1 MSGSSARS
9 SSVERQERRE
19 QRQANKEKGTQEAN
33 PFITED
39 DTAAGGS
46 APSRSEVTVAASQ
59 GQAAP
64 SIPSIHAAVLPAPRQ
79 PASDRS
85 SSVSGGLGQVAATPA
100 QAGGGP
106 HQQGNSVESQLETA
120 THATSAVNQ
129 LPGQPASARSLVRD
143 EAHIQQLLSD
153 EGIQHVDFE
162 AFKRFL
168 EYERRLREGTGP
180 SSAPQAANPATQS
193 SLDRAPTDVVI
204 VTSSSSSPGEA
215 PPRRNIVVLDSP
227 EAEHS
232 EQRQSVNSDDVPLV
246 QLRRD
251 ARSSDEGTDGSKG
264 SKSRVSWQD
273 RQRGFSGHRC
283 PLCGFVYDNPEDHNP
298 FMCTHKNDNFTRT
311 TEEWRWLDQF
321 FAMQRAWGRSGP
333 RQQQI
338 PQLPQLPN
346 VVPPPLPQP
355 VGGAARAP
363 HTTSARAQVRRDEA
377 VARQAGVVNL
387 GSSVAGQVTRDQL
400 DAAEDAA
407 LEVAYSSDGY
417 SSSVTSSSYRP
428 STSSSSL
435 SSFNQRQSS
444 QELANLERRLQ
455 EQNDQIHRQ
464 HEEIQRMMASMQQQQ
479 MQFQQQ
485 QMHMRMMPPVMLPMP
500 PMPPFPGFGPLYQD
514 QGGAPFGNSE
524 PSSGGHMPDWP
535 GGNPFPGMPP
545 SHSFYHP
552 QPPAYPSFPN
562 GGATEGTIARTGFSS
577 SASHVHQSG
586 MSGAPELAPEQLGKI
601 PEFNAHVKNYNAY
614 ALKAVARQEPHL
626 SLAQTM
632 RKHAFAIATTFTSQ
646 AIKRYRIAPQS
657 FQQGDTVNY
666 TVDDVL
672 ALTDE
677 AFTRLYT
684 ECCSSSIEDPSQ
696 VHSILSQ
703 LEFARQT
710 QDEDG
715 PLPALM
721 RAEAT
726 FRTKLYLLPRH
737 ALERCR
743 PQELRDAF
751 IKMFFTSAK
760 FDTAKMDFQ
769 SCTTWEQVYQQ
780 LAYRAG
786 SASMW
791 YADVPKHKSTPDVS
805 VTPTV
810 SSTSPAMAG
819 KSDKAQKDSTAF
831 WQQEF
836 KRLQKSVQHDPTIL
850 DQVTDIKKK
859 AKILQKLRFK
869 QTMEAEIRDQL
880 LTAFRRE
887 QQRDT
892 RERSRERQPERD
904 HHQDSF
910 RPSRESSRERRDQ
923 THNRPYHE
931 HGSQRTPHRDLPR
944 DRPSQ
949 DQGAQRNP
957 HRSSTDGD
965 RQHHEGNS
973 RRQYNDGPPAPRME
987 SQRGTLTAP
996 LNHSNVRAATP
1007 PSSRQSAGSA
1017 PQSPSHHR
1025 TSASPRPRSGSSP
1038 GRNE

>member
-39 DTAAGGS
+39 ETVAGGS
-46 APSRSEVTVAASQ
+46 APSRSEVNAATSQ
-59 GQAAP
+59 GQAAS
-64 SIPSIHAAVLPAPRQ
+64 SIPSIHAAVPPAPRQ
-79 PASDRS
+79 PAGDRS
-85 SSVSGGLGQVAATPA
+85 IPVSGDHGQVATTPT
-100 QAGGGP
+100 QAGGG
-106 HQQGNSVESQLETA
+106 HRQQGNSADAQLETA
-120 THATSAVNQ
+120 THASSAPNQ
-129 LPGQPASARSLVRD
+129 LTRQPASARALVRD

-153 EGIQHVDFE
+153 EGIQHVDLE

-168 EYERRLREGTGP
+168 EYEKRQREGSGP
-180 SSAPQAANPATQS
+180 SSAAQAASSATQS
-193 SLDRAPTDVVI
+193 SLDRVPLDVI
-204 VTSSSSSPGEA
+204 TVTSSSSSPGDSST
-215 PPRRNIVVLDSP
+215 RREVVTLDSP
-227 EAEHS
+227 DAVRS
-232 EQRQSVNSDDVPLV
+232 EQHRSVCSDDVPLA
-246 QLRRD
+246 QLRREG
-251 ARSSDEGTDGSKG
+251 RSSDEGTDGSRG

-283 PLCGFVYDNPEDHNP
+283 PLCGLVYNNPEEHNP
-298 FMCTHKNDNFTRT
+298 FTCIYKNDNFART

-321 FAMQRAWGRSGP
+321 SAMQRSWSRSGP

-363 HTTSARAQVRRDEA
+363 QASAQVTSARAQVRRDEA
-377 VARQAGVVNL
+377 AARQAGVVNL
-387 GSSVAGQVTRDQL
+387 GSSAAGQVTRDQL

-428 STSSSSL
+428 STSNSSL
-435 SSFNQRQSS
+435 SSFNQRQSA
-444 QELANLERRLQ
+444 QEIANLERRLQ

-464 HEEIQRMMASMQQQQ
+464 HEEMQRMMGLMQQQQ

-485 QMHMRMMPPVMLPMP
+485 MHMRMMPPLMMP
-500 PMPPFPGFGPLYQD
+500 IPPLPPFPGYGPSYQD
-514 QGGAPFGNSE
+514 QRGASFGNGE
-524 PSSGGHMPDWP
+524 PSSGGHIPSWP
-535 GGNPFPGMPP
+535 GDNSFPGMPFP
-545 SHSFYHP
+545 HSDYHP
-552 QPPAYPSFPN
+552 PPPIYPSFLDGVAA
-562 GGATEGTIARTGFSS
+562 GGTVARTGFSS

-657 FQQGDTVNY
+657 FKQGDTVNY
-666 TVDDVL
+666 TVEDVL

-791 YADVPKHKSTPDVS
+791 YADVPKHKSTPEVS

-810 SSTSPAMAG
+810 SSTSPATAD
-819 KSDKAQKDSTAF
+819 KSDKSQKDSATF
-831 WQQEF
+831 WQHEF
-836 KRLQKSVQHDPTIL
+836 QRLQKSIKHDPAIL
-850 DQVTDIKKK
+850 DQVTGFKKK

-869 QTMEAEIRDQL
+869 QTMEAEIREQL
-880 LTAFRRE
+880 LATFRR
-887 QQRDT
+887 QQQHDT
-892 RERSRERQPERD
+892 RDRSRERQPERER
-904 HHQDSF
+904 HHDSF
-910 RPSRESSRERRDQ
+910 RPSRESSRERRE
-923 THNRPYHE
+923 P
-931 HGSQRTPHRDLPR
+931 PR
-944 DRPSQ
+944 DRAFQ
-949 DQGAQRNP
+949 DHGAQHNL
-957 HRSSTDGD
+957 HRSSHDSSRQQHDGNGRRSDGD
-965 RQHHEGNS
+965 RHHHDGNG
-973 RRQYNDGPPAPRME
+973 RRNYSDGQSATRTDAPR
-987 SQRGTLTAP
+987 GT
-996 LNHSNVRAATP
+996 TP
-1007 PSSRQSAGSA
+1007 PHPGNARASASPLPSRQAPGSA

-1025 TSASPRPRSGSSP
+1025 PSTSPRPRSGSNPSQ
-1038 GRNE
+1038 ND

>member
-1 MSGSSARS
+1 MSGPSARS
-9 SSVERQERRE
+9 SSVERQERLE
-19 QRQANKEKGTQEAN
+19 QRQANKDRGTKETN
-33 PFITED
+33 PFISED
-39 DTAAGGS
+39 DTVAGGS
-46 APSRSEVTVAASQ
+46 APSRSEGNAATSQ

-64 SIPSIHAAVLPAPRQ
+64 SIPSSHAAAPPAARQ
-79 PASDRS
+79 PAGDRS
-85 SSVSGGLGQVAATPA
+85 SSVAGDHGQVAATPT
-100 QAGGGP
+100 QAGGG
-106 HQQGNSVESQLETA
+106 HRQQGNSADAQLETA
-120 THATSAVNQ
+120 AHVSSAPNQ
-129 LPGQPASARSLVRD
+129 LTRQTASARSLVRD

-153 EGIQHVDFE
+153 EGIQHVNLE

-168 EYERRLREGTGP
+168 EYEKRQREGAGP
-180 SSAPQAANPATQS
+180 SSAAQAANPATQS
-193 SLDRAPTDVVI
+193 SLDRVPPDVI
-204 VTSSSSSPGEA
+204 TVTSSSSSPGDSSI
-215 PPRRNIVVLDSP
+215 RREVVTLDSP
-227 EAEHS
+227 DAVHS
-232 EQRQSVNSDDVPLV
+232 EQRRSVCSDDVPLA
-246 QLRRD
+246 QLRREG
-251 ARSSDEGTDGSKG
+251 RSSDEGTDESRS

-283 PLCGFVYDNPEDHNP
+283 PLCGLIYDNPEDHNP
-298 FMCTHKNDNFTRT
+298 FTCTHKNDNFTRT
-311 TEEWRWLDQF
+311 TEEWKWLDQF

-346 VVPPPLPQP
+346 VMAPPLPQP
-355 VGGAARAP
+355 AGGAARAP
-363 HTTSARAQVRRDEA
+363 QTISSRAQVRRDEA

-387 GSSVAGQVTRDQL
+387 GSSAAGQVTRDQL

-428 STSSSSL
+428 STSNSSL

-444 QELANLERRLQ
+444 QELLNLERRLQ

-464 HEEIQRMMASMQQQQ
+464 HEEMQRMMAVMQQQQ

-485 QMHMRMMPPVMLPMP
+485 QMHMRMMPPFMVPMT
-500 PMPPFPGFGPLYQD
+500 PMPPFPGFALPHHEQGDAVFEGSGPNSEAHVPSWA
-514 QGGAPFGNSE
+514 GGNSF
-524 PSSGGHMPDWP
+524 PSTPLA
-535 GGNPFPGMPP
+535 NP
-545 SHSFYHP
+545 YHWP
-552 QPPAYPSFPN
+552 QPPSYFSSTG
-562 GGATEGTIARTGFSS
+562 GGATERNPARMGFSS
-577 SASHVHQSG
+577 SESHVHQTG

-601 PEFNAHVKNYNAY
+601 PEFQLHVKNYNAY

-657 FQQGDTVNY
+657 FKQGDTVNY

-672 ALTDE
+672 ALSDE

-696 VHSILSQ
+696 VHAILSQ
-703 LEFARQT
+703 LEFVRQT

-743 PQELRDAF
+743 AQELRDAF
-751 IKMFFTSAK
+751 IKMFFTPAK
-760 FDTAKMDFQ
+760 FETAKMDFQ
-769 SCTTWEQVYQQ
+769 SCATWEQVYQQ

-791 YADVPKHKSTPDVS
+791 YADVPKHKSTPEVS

-810 SSTSPAMAG
+810 SSTSPATTG
-819 KSDKAQKDSTAF
+819 KSDKSQKDSAAF
-831 WQQEF
+831 WQHEF
-836 KRLQKSVQHDPTIL
+836 QRLQKSIKHDPTIL
-850 DQVTDIKKK
+850 DGVTDFKKK

-869 QTMEAEIRDQL
+869 QTIEAEIRDQL
-880 LTAFRRE
+880 LATFRR
-887 QQRDT
+887 QQQHDT
-892 RERSRERQPERD
+892 RDRSRERQPERER
-904 HHQDSF
+904 HHDSF
-910 RPSRESSRERRDQ
+910 RPSRESSRERRE
-923 THNRPYHE
+923 P
-931 HGSQRTPHRDLPR
+931 PR
-944 DRPSQ
+944 DRSFQ
-949 DQGAQRNP
+949 DHGAQRNL
-957 HRSSTDGD
+957 HRPSNDGD
-965 RQHHEGNS
+965 RQQQDGNS
-973 RRQYNDGPPAPRME
+973 RRQYNDGHQPPRIDQ
-987 SQRGTLTAP
+987 QRATSMIPQNQG
-996 LNHSNVRAATP
+996 NVRSSTP
-1007 PSSRQSAGSA
+1007 PSSRQSTGSA
-1017 PQSPSHHR
+1017 PQSPAHHR
-1025 TSASPRPRSGSSP
+1025 PSASPRPRSGSSP